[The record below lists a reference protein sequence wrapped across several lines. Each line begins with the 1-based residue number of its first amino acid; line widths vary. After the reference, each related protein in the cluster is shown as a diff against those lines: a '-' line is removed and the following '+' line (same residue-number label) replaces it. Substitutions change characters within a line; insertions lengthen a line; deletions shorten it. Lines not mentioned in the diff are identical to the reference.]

1 MLVSE
6 YKTFHNNIEFT
17 KEQKKEILFVIDN
30 MFLGYNKEDHF
41 PTEAVNDAI
50 NNLYKF
56 ISGTLLST
64 DHFEDHS
71 SLMKFNDIKYTN
83 FIADNHTANFF
94 IEITKPFKKIL
105 LKDFNTKQ
113 RHHLFI
119 ALESLYKLDYNQ
131 FLETIKTKK
140 NESYF
145 IVKWFMSYTILRH
158 VFSEFH

>member
-1 MLVSE
+1 MLFSE
-6 YKTFHNNIEFT
+6 YKSFFNKINLT

-41 PTEAVNDAI
+41 PTEAINDTI

-56 ISGTLLST
+56 FSGSLITT

-71 SLMKFNDIKYTN
+71 SLTKFNDIKYKQ
-83 FIADNHTANFF
+83 FIADSNTASFLKD
-94 IEITKPFKKIL
+94 ISEPFKLAIL
-105 LKDFNTKQ
+105 KEFNSKQ
-113 RHHLFI
+113 RHSLFL

-131 FLETIKTKK
+131 FLETIRTKK
-140 NESYF
+140 NDTYF
-145 IVKWFMSYTILRH
+145 IVKWFMSYTILSH